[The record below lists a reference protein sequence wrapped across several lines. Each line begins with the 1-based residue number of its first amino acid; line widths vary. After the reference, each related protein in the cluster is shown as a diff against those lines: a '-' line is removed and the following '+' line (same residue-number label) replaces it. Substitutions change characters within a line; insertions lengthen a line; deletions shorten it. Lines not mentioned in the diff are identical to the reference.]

1 MTTGQ
6 TFLTIGALVLLSVTL
21 MGFYRLLAHNGE
33 RLDMSQAGITSAT
46 IATSFMEIAS
56 GLAFDAATDTTN
68 EAIWDINWLTEPSML
83 GHEDTQ
89 DDSLQKFDDFDD
101 FNRFKF
107 VRDMPGMLGEFT
119 TVFNVS
125 YVDPTNVAKSVTN
138 RTYVKRLD
146 MKIWRSYPPP
156 PSGEPADTLRMSM
169 IMGYFNFE

>member
-6 TFLTIGALVLLSVTL
+6 TFLTIGALVLLSITL

-68 EAIWDINWLTEPSML
+68 EAIWDINWLTEPSYL
-83 GHEDTQ
+83 GHEDAL
-89 DDSLQKFDDFDD
+89 DDSIHKFDDFDD
-101 FNRFKF
+101 FNRYKL
-107 VRDMPGMLGEFT
+107 VREMPGMLGEFT
-119 TVFNVS
+119 TVFAVS
-125 YVDPTNVAKSVTN
+125 YVDPTNVSKKVSN

-146 MKIWRSYPPP
+146 MKIWRSFPEPPP
-156 PSGEPADTLRMSM
+156 GEAADTLRMSM
-169 IMGYFNFE
+169 VMGYFNFE